1 MKSSRSQKWMFL
13 FAALATVALIAPAA
27 FAAGR
32 DSASVANPSAVVMT
46 ITATAKHA
54 QPPALRKGDVSLF
67 LGNERV
73 QVADMKRGDSLY
85 LAVLIDDSLRSDLAN
100 QWPDLKAFFMTQPK
114 NTYIAVAYARN
125 GVAMVAQDFT
135 ADHALAA
142 KALRLP
148 LGTLSTASSPYLAL
162 NDWIKRW
169 PDPAQRSSI
178 ILFSSGIDYFR
189 GGPATVDPD
198 LDTAV
203 AHAQKRNINIWS
215 VYAQDAGRRGRR
227 GFSAFNWQANLDRL
241 SQQTGG
247 EAYFLGLESTVDLR
261 PYFDAIQAHLNNQ
274 YLVAFVGNGGG
285 KGKYES
291 VKVASEMDNVR
302 FLKPSAVYLP
312 AVR

>member
-1 MKSSRSQKWMFL
+1 MNSNKNHNGMFL
-13 FAALATVALIAPAA
+13 VAALAGAALIAPTA

-32 DSASVANPSAVVMT
+32 DSASAANPSAVVMT

-54 QPPALRKGDVSLF
+54 QPPALQKGDVSLY
-67 LGNERV
+67 LGKERV
-73 QVADMKRGDSLY
+73 QVADMKRGDSLF

-162 NDWIKRW
+162 DDWMRRW
-169 PDPAQRSSI
+169 PDRAQRSSI

-189 GGPATVDPD
+189 GGPATLDPD

-203 AHAQKRNINIWS
+203 ARAQKRNINIWS
-215 VYAQDAGRRGRR
+215 IYVPDAARRGRR
-227 GFSAFNWQANLDRL
+227 GFSAFNWQSNLDRL

-261 PYFDAIQAHLNNQ
+261 PYFDSIRAHLNNQ
-274 YLVAFVGNGGG
+274 YLLAFVGNGGG

-291 VKVASEMDNVR
+291 VKVASEIDNVR